1 MRLHTLYDVAV
12 LVMLAYLIVRQ
23 EMIRMTTAAQLT
35 DLNDTTTALETA
47 ETKLAADESVEI
59 KYLQT
64 VQAELAAAG
73 STIDL
78 QPIIDREKALLAKLT
93 TDDAGLTA
101 AVPAAPAPVVAAP
114 VAETPVPPTTEA
126 PAPEPPA
133 VG

>member
-35 DLNDTTTALETA
+35 DLNDTTTALEAA

-93 TDDAGLTA
+93 TDDAGLA
-101 AVPAAPAPVVAAP
+101 GAVPAASTAPAPVSTIEAP
-114 VAETPVPPTTEA
+114 APTTEA
-126 PAPEPPA
+126 PAPETPA